1 MWTMSEEV
9 QKQERAETTNGQ
21 TAKHRDYTRTI
32 TDSVKRSGGEQYRDL
47 TFEVY
52 SGIVEKAKV
61 KIVEKKM

>member
-9 QKQERAETTNGQ
+9 QSKSGLKRHQ

-32 TDSVKRSGGEQYRDL
+32 TDSVKRSGEEQYRDL

>member
-1 MWTMSEEV
+1 MSGL
-9 QKQERAETTNGQ
+9 KRHQ

-32 TDSVKRSGGEQYRDL
+32 TDSVKRTGEEQYRDL

-61 KIVEKKM
+61 KIVDKKM